1 MILNETITINPPP
14 YTNQT
19 NNQIVNPPPL
29 TFSVLDVTYNINPI
43 NKSASAHIRNVPN
56 SIQLLFG
63 ENFASSGDITL
74 SFLEQKLREKLGDN
88 PAKVIRGLFPR
99 TMEEDPNGPGTI
111 LSNMI
116 STMGIKSTP
125 NCSCRRHAIEMNI
138 KGPDWCEANMDTIL
152 GWLKEEST
160 KRNLP
165 FVEMVARMIVQRSI
179 KTSRRLL
186 KKQEEQVKNN
196 G

>member
-14 YTNQT
+14 QT
-19 NNQIVNPPPL
+19 DHTGQIIDPPAL
-29 TFSVLDVTYNINPI
+29 VLSVLDVTYYINPI
-43 NKSASAHIRNVPN
+43 NKAASAMIRNIPQPVPLFN
-56 SIQLLFG
+56 GPEFDAAGNISISLL
-63 ENFASSGDITL
+63 EN
-74 SFLEQKLREKLGDN
+74 KLRDYLGSN
-88 PAKVIRGLFPR
+88 PAAKLRSLFPR

-125 NCSCRRHAIEMNI
+125 NCSCRRHAIEMNV

-152 GWLKEEST
+152 GWLKEESA

-165 FVEMVARMIVQRSI
+165 FVEMVARMIVQRAI

-186 KKQEEQVKNN
+186 NKQGTTNA
-196 G
+196 

>member
-1 MILNETITINPPP
+1 MILNQTITINPPP
-14 YTNQT
+14 QT
-19 NNQIVNPPPL
+19 DQAGQIINPPAL
-29 TFSVLDVTYNINPI
+29 VMSVLDVTYYINPI
-43 NKSASAHIRNVPN
+43 NKIANAMIRNIPQPV
-56 SIQLLFG
+56 QLLYGADFDS
-63 ENFASSGDITL
+63 AGDVSI
-74 SFLEQKLREKLGDN
+74 SFLENKLKTILGDDPATKLR
-88 PAKVIRGLFPR
+88 AHFPR

-160 KRNLP
+160 KRSLP
-165 FVEMVARMIVQRSI
+165 FVEMVAKMIVQRAI

-186 KKQEEQVKNN
+186 KKTVETTNN
-196 G
+196 A

>member
-14 YTNQT
+14 QT
-19 NNQIVNPPPL
+19 DQTGQIINPPAL
-29 TFSVLDVTYNINPI
+29 VLSVLDVTYYINPI
-43 NKSASAHIRNVPN
+43 NKAASAMVRNIPQPV
-56 SIQLLFG
+56 SLLNGTEFD
-63 ENFASSGDITL
+63 EAGDISISL
-74 SFLEQKLREKLGDN
+74 LESKLRAYLGDN
-88 PAKVIRGLFPR
+88 PTAKLRSLFPR

-116 STMGIKSTP
+116 SSMGIKSTP

-152 GWLKEEST
+152 AWLKEESS
-160 KRNLP
+160 KRSLP
-165 FVEMVARMIVQRSI
+165 FVEMVARMIVQRAI

-186 KKQEEQVKNN
+186 KNN
-196 G
+196 V